1 MIQKIFYLLTFPLLI
16 FTLSLKKKLYVPMF
30 FDANKINYLEISNK
44 FYPEQNK
51 KFVMS
56 KKGFSDIF
64 LFELLNLNGN
74 KILLDYNNP
83 IQFIETKKFFALD
96 TNNLNIVIKNYKQI
110 NINETYCSDFFKN
123 NYYKN
128 YIPKFTLKEIN
139 NKKSMNDILIN
150 NFFHK

>member
-64 LFELLNLNGN
+64 LFELLNL
-74 KILLDYNNP
+74 
-83 IQFIETKKFFALD
+83 ERCKF
-96 TNNLNIVIKNYKQI
+96 
-110 NINETYCSDFFKN
+110 
-123 NYYKN
+123 
-128 YIPKFTLKEIN
+128 
-139 NKKSMNDILIN
+139 
-150 NFFHK
+150 